1 MPLNFP
7 LNPAPGATHTFNG
20 TTYTYTNSSWTATTG
35 TSGGGGGGTTI
46 IEDSALKTKRI
57 ALYQAVG
64 RGTTQVNFVNCSA
77 YGQGVPSAKY
87 TRYVPSATVYEKT
100 DGVIYEQ
107 TSPAAYNFVNFE
119 LNALQDVGF
128 IPKRGFYL
136 ETTFGIHDI
145 DSNSGHTFF
154 AGFNT
159 FLGTS
164 NDWKTNM
171 LSVSGQNIG
180 LGYDNNDTNWQIAV
194 PRISAGGAGKVNTGI
209 AKPTSNQQLFKAVF
223 TVVAGS
229 NIFNIKLYNAS
240 TNTLLFSYDITMQE
254 YLDGDPELLRG
265 YIPDYI
271 ALNFYQRLSSGV
283 NSSKIAMM
291 VSRLYAES
299 AIS

>member
-35 TSGGGGGGTTI
+35 TSGGSGGGGTTI

-64 RGTTQVNFVNCSA
+64 RNTTQVNFVNCSA
-77 YGQGVPSAKY
+77 NGQGVPTGKL

-107 TSPAAYNFVNFE
+107 TSPAAYNFVSFE
-119 LNALQDVGF
+119 LNGYQDTGF

-145 DSNSGHTFF
+145 DSNAGHTCF

-159 FLGTS
+159 YQGTS

-171 LSVSGQNIG
+171 LSVSNSNIG
-180 LGYDNNDTNWQIAV
+180 VGYDNNDTNWQIAV
-194 PRISAGGAGKVNTGI
+194 PRLSGGAGKVDTGV

-254 YLDGDPELLRG
+254 DLDGNPALLRAYMG
-265 YIPDYI
+265 DYTV
-271 ALNFYQRLSSGV
+271 LYFYQRLSSGV

>member
-7 LNPAPGATHTFNG
+7 LNPAPGATHVFNG

-64 RGTTQVNFVNCSA
+64 RNTTQVNFVNCSA
-77 YGQGVPSAKY
+77 NGQGVPAGKF

-107 TSPAAYNFVNFE
+107 TSPSAYNFVSFE
-119 LNALQDVGF
+119 LNGYQDTGF

-136 ETTFGIHDI
+136 ETTFGVHDI
-145 DSNSGHTFF
+145 DSNAGHTCF

-171 LSVSGQNIG
+171 LSVSSSNIG
-180 LGYDNNDTNWQIAV
+180 VGYDNADANWQIAV
-194 PRISAGGAGKVNTGI
+194 PRLSGGAGKVDTGV

-229 NIFNIKLYNAS
+229 NIFNTKLYNAS
-240 TNTLLFSYDITMQE
+240 TNALLFSYDITIQE
-254 YLDGDPELLRG
+254 DLDGNPALLRAYLG
-265 YIPDYI
+265 DYT

>member
-20 TTYTYTNSSWTATTG
+20 TTYTYNNSSWTATIG
-35 TSGGGGGGTTI
+35 TSVGGGGGGTTI

-64 RGTTQVNFVNCSA
+64 RSTTQVNFVNCSA
-77 YGQGVPSAKY
+77 YGQGVPTGKP

-100 DGVIYEQ
+100 DGVIYAQ
-107 TSPAAYNFVNFE
+107 TSPAAYNWVIFE
-119 LNALQDVGF
+119 LYPSQDTGF

-145 DSNSGHTFF
+145 DSNAGHTFF

-159 FLGTS
+159 YQDTS
-164 NDWKTNM
+164 NEWKTNI
-171 LSVSGQNIG
+171 LSVAGRNIG

-194 PRISAGGAGKVNTGI
+194 PKLGTKAGKVDTGI

-223 TVVAGS
+223 NVVAGS

-240 TNTLLFSYDITMQE
+240 TNTLLFSYDITMQDN
-254 YLDGDPELLRG
+254 LDGDPALLRG

-283 NSSKIAMM
+283 NSAKIGMM

-299 AIS
+299 AIV